1 MNAKRFLSL
10 NGLGVIALCAM
21 AMGWTTDTHA
31 AAWVLYDSPTASALR
46 DVDCG
51 TSLVCVAVGDGGTA
65 VRTADGKTW
74 STSTTGVSEDLNRVD
89 VYGSTTA
96 LAVGK
101 SGTIILSTDGGAT
114 WSSITGVTTENLY
127 GVSVVSSTVMYI
139 GGQDGAIYK
148 TTDGGTTWTRINTGI
163 GSFDVNGLDA
173 YSSTVVY
180 IVGTYGSAYKTTNG
194 GTSWTALTTGTGET
208 LHTVDATSAT
218 IAYFGGEN
226 RALVKTTNGSTF
238 SSLSLI
244 SFDTTETVQEVS
256 CSSSS
261 LCMVAGNAGTVATTS
276 NGGTGWTL
284 ESIGTSNAMNGAIQY
299 AVGKRI
305 VAGESGAISVYD
317 AYGPNE
323 VSDFALSSGETSTT
337 DTTPEFK
344 WNDATDDE
352 TSVASYEMDMDD
364 DGRWVDLGLSNSYSW
379 ITELSVGSHTAT
391 IRAIDLA
398 SNEGD
403 ETSVSFTVTAS
414 SSTTTTTD
422 TTAPTVG
429 ALTPLTATVGVAK
442 TFTATYSDA
451 VGVVSCTEHVD
462 SKTSSMTLSAGTASV
477 SGTFTSA
484 GSYSAYVTCVD
495 AAGNTG
501 TGSTVTI
508 VVSAAT
514 TTTTTDTMAPTV
526 TGLLPT
532 NATVGVPVS
541 LHANVSDN
549 VAVSSCTLYVDG
561 VSKGAMTVGGG
572 VASLTQTFTT
582 AGVAIANAYCVDSS
596 GNATR
601 GSSITITISAATTTS
616 EERDAVPEATV
627 NTLIKMACGSTADV
641 SDPCHAVYYYD
652 GKRHAFPNEKVFF
665 TWYENFD
672 DVIVVTDAFMASI
685 TLGKNVTY
693 HPGTRMVKFLTVNTV
708 YAVGTDGELRAIAS
722 EEVAKSIWGSTWNK
736 QIDDISDAFYSNY
749 RFGEG
754 IDSTSDFDPEAVEA
768 SVTDILD
775 ILS

>member
-1 MNAKRFLSL
+1 MIAKRFF
-10 NGLGVIALCAM
+10 GLKRLGATALCAVS
-21 AMGWTTDTHA
+21 AIGWAVNVHA
-31 AAWVLYDSPTASALR
+31 AAWVLYDSPTTTELR

-51 TSLVCVAVGDGGTA
+51 HAVACVAVGDNGTVLYA
-65 VRTADGKTW
+65 ADGKTW
-74 STSTTGVSEDLNRVD
+74 NTATSGTTETLNHVD
-89 VYGSTTA
+89 MYGTSVA
-96 LAVGK
+96 IAVGK
-101 SGTIILSTDGGAT
+101 AGTIIVSADGGAT
-114 WSSITGVTTENLY
+114 WTSITGVTTEDLY
-127 GVSVVSSTVMYI
+127 GATAVSASVMFV
-139 GGQDGAIYK
+139 GGQDGSIYK
-148 TTDGGTTWTRINTGI
+148 TVDSGTTWTRINTGI

-180 IVGTYGSAYKTTNG
+180 IVGKYGAAYKTTNG
-194 GTSWTALTTGTGET
+194 GTSWTALTTGTSET
-208 LHTVDATSAT
+208 LHAVDAFSAT
-218 IAYFGGEN
+218 VAYFGGEN
-226 RALVKTTNGSTF
+226 RTLVKTTNGSTF
-238 SSLSLI
+238 SSVTLSD
-244 SFDTTETVQEVS
+244 FDAAETVQDVS
-256 CSSSS
+256 CSSATLCLVSGNLGAVVTSS
-261 LCMVAGNAGTVATTS
+261 SNGTV
-276 NGGTGWTL
+276 WTA
-284 ESIGTSNAMNGAIQY
+284 EWMGASKIMNGVTQFAI
-299 AVGKRI
+299 GKR
-305 VAGESGAISVYD
+305 VAVGESGTISVYD
-317 AYGPNE
+317 AYGPNA

-337 DTTPEFK
+337 DATPEFK

-352 TSVASYEMDMDD
+352 TYVASYEMEMDASGTWTD
-364 DGRWVDLGLSNSYSW
+364 IGAVNSYSW
-379 ITELSVGSHTAT
+379 ATALSVGSHTAT
-391 IRAIDLA
+391 IRAIDPA

-403 ETSVSFTVTAS
+403 ETSVSFTVSATS
-414 SSTTTTTD
+414 SAD

-429 ALTPLTATVGVAK
+429 ALTPLTATVNVAK

-508 VVSAAT
+508 VVSAAS
-514 TTTTTDTMAPTV
+514 TTTTDVMMPTV
-526 TGLLPT
+526 TGLIPT

-561 VSKGAMTVGGG
+561 VSKGAMTIGSG

-601 GSSITITISAATTTS
+601 GSSVTITISAATTTT
-616 EERDAVPEATV
+616 EERDAAPEAAV
-627 NTLIKMACGSTADV
+627 NTLIKMACGSVADV

-672 DVIVVTDAFMASI
+672 DVIVVTDEFMASV

-708 YAVGTDGELRAIAS
+708 YAVGTDGELRAVAS
-722 EEVAKSIWGSTWNK
+722 EDVAKSIWGSTWNK
-736 QIDDISDAFYSNY
+736 QIDDISDAFFSNY
-749 RFGEG
+749 HFGDD
-754 IDSTSDFDPEAVEA
+754 INSTSDFDPDAVEA